1 MTANNT
7 IANTDNI
14 NASSASDAGSSRR
27 AACAE
32 GSFGSGSTVSA
43 TTRTASAA
51 EPRKRTL
58 QVGSAAAKRTL
69 RTEGSSRA
77 GGFDVGSLVLVA
89 VLLAVGAVLKMTVGS
104 VINIAGMK
112 PNFIIAMYCLA
123 ILLVRPKLGQA
134 AVIGLLAGALCQVL
148 PGTPYIN
155 FISELAGALA
165 MGALIMVPLKFGKL
179 DLKAPVATFIS
190 TVVSGGIYTVCLFLF
205 AGADASAMVAYVP
218 IVLCT
223 AVINTVIVQ
232 VLYLPLRKVL
242 KKDVATPAVAAA

>member
-7 IANTDNI
+7 IASIDNI

-32 GSFGSGSTVSA
+32 GSFGSGSAASA
-43 TTRTASAA
+43 AARTASAA

-69 RTEGSSRA
+69 RTEGA

-89 VLLAVGAVLKMTVGS
+89 VLLAAGAVLKMTVGS

-223 AVINTVIVQ
+223 AVINPVIVQ
-232 VLYLPLRKVL
+232 ALYLPLRKVL